1 MNDDIN
7 SKRSKDLEEHIS
19 RDLGLLKEYEDLLR
33 TETEP
38 RRLLSHRQQI
48 ERLHESLT
56 HYKQELEKIEVNKL
70 KDIIENSGVLF
81 IGEKVSEISGVPNF
95 GNFII
100 ELIES
105 ITKCEFG
112 ATDYTILKNLR
123 PESAFEILR
132 DEIGDDIQICF
143 EKFNNYKPKPIHY
156 YIANEIKK
164 GKCVFTTNRDNL
176 IEEACKPCKPSDD
189 NIEDND
195 NIEYEMVFKDKDFGE
210 FYKNIHRHQPP
221 TVGHIFML
229 NGNFD
234 KNKEGNKRFKP
245 FLDSLKGVEKDLNTD
260 KMEVLKYFLKNFDFC
275 FLGYNCSDDYSIYT
289 VLKDTYKDKG
299 MFWFNHA
306 EKPII
311 EIISTKKQLED
322 EIKNEESKRLR
333 DRDREILCLNNI
345 LLKRKIFKKIT
356 GNWIEIIQ
364 NDLGSALDIPQ
375 SAYSPPVKKKETPT
389 ELFNLR
395 ERIDD
400 YKKSIIHGRL
410 WEMCLSKEK
419 AIRCFGDAEKLGE
432 GINKAQAKLN
442 LGRVYDKQYGEEE
455 KINVIN
461 NYRASYKIYKNHQFI
476 SEAVLCKIGL
486 ANFIRRALKQSDS
499 ALDECKKAI
508 EMLELVKKRDEKYK
522 LAYSQYLNCLGLI
535 YYSKLG
541 SKDID
546 QCIDLFAESLK
557 YKEEIGDI
565 KGIAETENAIGL
577 TIIKKG
583 NIDIKEIS
591 NAISHLE
598 KSLEINESI
607 GNYIGAA
614 RNCRNLGLCYKDL
627 INLVKNKNAKKENFQ
642 LAKKSYKSGI
652 DYWHIM
658 VGDPPIEEFLEYKY
672 RLGELEV
679 NYGDINEGITFLQEV
694 KEKWYKLG
702 KLHNCARSLDLLR
715 KAYNSIE
722 YIGSKGTKDV
732 ESTIDEII
740 RIYINVLGDRNKLK
754 PMKHDENIFK
764 DVVQILKRT
773 EETIIGLKE
782 YDHKADNLDKI
793 ENLRKIMGETV
804 SKSNK

>member
-1 MNDDIN
+1 MTKCIFTG
-7 SKRSKDLEEHIS
+7 SEHIV
-19 RDLGLLKEYEDLLR
+19 LK
-33 TETEP
+33 
-38 RRLLSHRQQI
+38 
-48 ERLHESLT
+48 
-56 HYKQELEKIEVNKL
+56 
-70 KDIIENSGVLF
+70 
-81 IGEKVSEISGVPNF
+81 
-95 GNFII
+95 
-100 ELIES
+100 
-105 ITKCEFG
+105 
-112 ATDYTILKNLR
+112 KNLR
-123 PESAFEILR
+123 SESAFKMLH
-132 DEIGDDIQICF
+132 DEIGDDILICF
-143 EKFNNYKPKPIHY
+143 EKFNNYEPKPIHY

-164 GKCVFTTNRDNL
+164 GKWVFTTNRDNL
-176 IEEACKPCKPSDD
+176 IEKAGTYSKI
-189 NIEDND
+189 NIENKMIFED
-195 NIEYEMVFKDKDFGE
+195 GE
-210 FYKNIHRHQPP
+210 FKMFYENIQRHQLQ
-221 TVGHIFML
+221 VGRIFKL
-229 NGNFD
+229 NGGFD
-234 KNKEGNKRFKP
+234 KNKKGNKKFKP
-245 FLDSLKGVEKDLNTD
+245 FLDSLEGVGKNLNRN
-260 KMEVLKYFLKNFDFC
+260 KMEVLKYFLGNFNFC
-275 FLGYNCSDDYSIYT
+275 FLGYNCLDKFSIYP
-289 VLKDTYKDKG
+289 VLKNTPTEKE
-299 MFWFNHA
+299 MFWFNLA
-306 EKPII
+306 EQPI
-311 EIISTKKQLED
+311 EIIDTPKHLEN
-322 EIKNEESKRLR
+322 ENMIEKNKRLI
-333 DRDREILCLNNI
+333 DRSRETLCINNI
-345 LLKRKIFKKIT
+345 LLKRKKFLRIT

-364 NDLGSALDIPQ
+364 NNLCPDLDIAQYTDLP
-375 SAYSPPVKKKETPT
+375 SVKKKETPT
-389 ELFNLR
+389 EWFNLR

-400 YKKSIIHGRL
+400 YKKRIIHGRL

-432 GINKAQAKLN
+432 GVNKAQAKLN
-442 LGRVYDKQYGEEE
+442 LARVYDKQYGEEE

-461 NYRASYKIYKNHQFI
+461 NYRASYKIYKNHPNHQFI

-508 EMLELVKKRDEKYK
+508 EMLELVKERDEKYK

-642 LAKKSYKSGI
+642 LAKESYKSGI

-672 RLGELEV
+672 RFGELEV
-679 NYGDINEGITFLQEV
+679 NHGDINEGITFLQEV
-694 KEKWYKLG
+694 KEKWYILG

-740 RIYINVLGDRNKLK
+740 RIYINVLEG
-754 PMKHDENIFK
+754 
-764 DVVQILKRT
+764 V
-773 EETIIGLKE
+773 
-782 YDHKADNLDKI
+782 
-793 ENLRKIMGETV
+793 
-804 SKSNK
+804 